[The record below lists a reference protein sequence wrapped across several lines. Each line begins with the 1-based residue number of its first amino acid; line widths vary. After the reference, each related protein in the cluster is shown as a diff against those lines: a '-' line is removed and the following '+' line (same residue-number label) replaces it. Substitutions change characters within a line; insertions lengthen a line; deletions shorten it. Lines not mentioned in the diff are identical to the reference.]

1 MAPPAPRRFFFT
13 SSLAG
18 RSRSTAPSRSTR
30 STGRCEPGGLFRP
43 ALLGGIPVSGLRAAL
58 APRLG
63 GSVSGADRSAEIARV
78 NSLAHPRARA
88 RTEREGVRWPH
99 RRRADSFSPLRWRGG
114 ADRPHHRG
122 RPGRPAAAS
131 QGVCFDQPYSAVFRC
146 LGCELRSRPVWAA
159 ASPALI
165 VQQKLPA
172 LTHLLTLARGRGRSE
187 RVCDG
192 PTGAAPILFHLFAG
206 GAEPI
211 DRTIEVDQVDRPL
224 RARGSVSTSP
234 TRRYSGVWVASC
246 ARAPFGRQRLRR

>member
-13 SSLAG
+13 SLLAG

-43 ALLGGIPVSGLRAAL
+43 EARRRGTATGLPAAL

-78 NSLAHPRARA
+78 NSLAHPLARA

-99 RRRADSFSPLRWRGG
+99 RRRADSFSPLCWRGG

-131 QGVCFDQPYSAVFRC
+131 QGVSLDRKRVAAGLR
-146 LGCELRSRPVWAA
+146 LGCQLRSRPVWAA

-172 LTHLLTLARGRGRSE
+172 LTHLLTLSRGRGRSE

-211 DRTIEVDQVDRPL
+211 DRTIAVDQVDRPL
-224 RARGSVSTSP
+224 RARGS
-234 TRRYSGVWVASC
+234 
-246 ARAPFGRQRLRR
+246 L